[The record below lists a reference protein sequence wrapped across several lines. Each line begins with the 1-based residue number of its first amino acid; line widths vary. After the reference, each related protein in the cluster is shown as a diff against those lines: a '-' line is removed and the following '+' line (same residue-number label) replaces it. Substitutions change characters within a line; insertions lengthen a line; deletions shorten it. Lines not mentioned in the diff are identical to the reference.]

1 MDTVQVLLELT
12 ARFVAER
19 QSWMDTVQVLLEL
32 AADKKTSTRIF
43 KVLSF
48 TNYYSLA
55 P

>member
-32 AADKKTSTRIF
+32 AADKKTSTGSS
-43 KVLSF
+43 K
-48 TNYYSLA
+48 YSHSPTTTL
-55 P
+55 